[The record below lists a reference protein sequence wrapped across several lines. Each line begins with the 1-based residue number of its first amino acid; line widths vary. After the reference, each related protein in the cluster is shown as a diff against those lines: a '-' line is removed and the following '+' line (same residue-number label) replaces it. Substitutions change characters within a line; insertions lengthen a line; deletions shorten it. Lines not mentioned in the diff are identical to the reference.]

1 MKLIVAVLRKED
13 EVDTIAELNK
23 KGFFV
28 TELATTGGFLKEKNT
43 TLLIGTDDHKLDAVL
58 AILKQEAGLRKTV
71 TYAATPMESGNF
83 CPGGNYSV
91 PIDTQTGGCTVFVLN
106 MEQLEKYDEY
116 LKEHLSQKRYT
127 HSKNVSDASVMLAK
141 KFGYP
146 DVEKARFAGL
156 VHDICK
162 EEPEDVQYTLMM
174 QSAMDVCAEER
185 SAFKVWHGIA
195 GAELLRT
202 KFGVMD
208 MDVLSAVRYH
218 TIARAGMSDLE
229 KIVYLAD
236 MISVERDYP
245 DVETMRKKALESLD
259 EGMGYALKYSLMK
272 LVRRDALIPHH
283 TVEAYNEILNKL
295 HRQEG

>member
-13 EVDTIAELNK
+13 EADTIAELNK